1 MTTHTVRYAEAEA
14 MITGKM
20 ANYMTLYMYTLRL
33 IIGTVP
39 DCLLVFIWF
48 FPFKIHAD
56 LQQ

>member
-1 MTTHTVRYAEAEA
+1 MHTVRYTEAEA

-20 ANYMTLYMYTLRL
+20 VNYMTLYMYTLRL